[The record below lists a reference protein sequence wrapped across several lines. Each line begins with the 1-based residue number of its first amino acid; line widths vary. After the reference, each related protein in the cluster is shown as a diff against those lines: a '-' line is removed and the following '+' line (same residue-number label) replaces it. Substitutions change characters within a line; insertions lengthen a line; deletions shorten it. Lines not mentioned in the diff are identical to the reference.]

1 VVTVADARLV
11 ARDWV
16 ARQAGPELVGAF
28 LAGSSAVGAGA
39 VELAATSDVDL
50 IMVTAGEAPAKVGKL
65 WHDGVLLDVSSLSSA
80 ELDPETIAGTSYLA
94 PFFTDS
100 MIIHDPS
107 GALATLHA
115 RVREL
120 VDQPVWIR
128 RRVAEVRA
136 KITNGLA
143 DPDPTLPLARQVIS
157 WVFSASL
164 PTVQLLVAAGRPPTV
179 RKRYLRCR
187 QLLTETPAAPPG
199 LYQGLLGALG
209 CADTTTDQVR
219 RHLDVLADTLQV
231 TASYA
236 RTPFPFSS
244 DLRPDTWHIALD
256 GSAELVDAGW
266 PREAVW
272 WLLATAARCATVLA
286 ADAPAE
292 VAARHEERLADA
304 AADLIGFGFGDAP
317 GRTADV
323 LTLLP
328 EVDAL
333 VEELIV
339 SGAE

>member
-143 DPDPTLPLARQVIS
+143 DPDPTLPLAQQVIG
-157 WVFSASL
+157 WVFPASL

-187 QLLTETPAAPPG
+187 QLLTETPAAP
-199 LYQGLLGALG
+199 QGGGTPQGGAMVP
-209 CADTTTDQVR
+209 CQNE
-219 RHLDVLADTLQV
+219 
-231 TASYA
+231 
-236 RTPFPFSS
+236 
-244 DLRPDTWHIALD
+244 D
-256 GSAELVDAGW
+256 GS
-266 PREAVW
+266 
-272 WLLATAARCATVLA
+272 
-286 ADAPAE
+286 
-292 VAARHEERLADA
+292 
-304 AADLIGFGFGDAP
+304 GDGQAYP
-317 GRTADV
+317 CMWDGSTMGNGQGDSYV
-323 LTLLP
+323 ITGP
-328 EVDAL
+328 DQF
-333 VEELIV
+333 
-339 SGAE
+339 